1 MEYEVIDNFL
11 PQDLSNKIHDVLL
24 TSQYTNWY
32 LQNDISGHD
41 EEFDD
46 KLSFYLTHTFYSDYK
61 VKSDAFTWI
70 QYIMNQM
77 DIKALIRIK
86 GNIYPRTEFL
96 HTHSPHT
103 DYPFQHKGAIYYVN
117 TNDGFTILNGDVRIE
132 SKQNRLL
139 LFDPSIP
146 HQSTTC
152 TDKRYRANINFN
164 YF

>member
-1 MEYEVIDNFL
+1 MDYKIIDNFL
-11 PQDLSNKIHDVLL
+11 PKDLSHRIHDVLL

-32 LQNDISGHD
+32 LQNDISGQ
-41 EEFDD
+41 DD
-46 KLSFYLTHTFYSDYK
+46 KNDKLFYLTHLFYADHA
-61 VKSDAFTWI
+61 VKSDMFTWV
-70 QYIMNQM
+70 QHVMQDM

-86 GNIYPRTEFL
+86 ANLYPKTEFM
-96 HTHSPHT
+96 HIHKEHT
-103 DYPFQHKGAIYYVN
+103 DYPYSHKGAIYYVN
-117 TNDGFTILNGDVRIE
+117 DNDGYTILNGDVRIE

-152 TDKRYRANINFN
+152 TDAPYRVNINFN